1 MFGNYILSDEC
12 LNEDSQPICP
22 IGAGEPESPED
33 YFHRE
38 HIMTIITMWVL
49 FIIVSTITGCI
60 FRTLSQRFLGD
71 NIYED
76 FFVIEPIVYGIIIM
90 LIAIYRY
97 NANTLEV
104 CNFPRWCHEGVNN
117 TIIPSN
123 YYYQMDTCPRVKAW
137 LISWYEDTDPPYLDN
152 DCSKSDYGCC
162 TYESARCTE
171 AIENGDHYSFYL
183 ILRGAWF
190 SNILKEDKDGTNCP
204 TIEEIIL
211 RVSNNSKNNYP
222 LYFITVYLLQLFSLI
237 IALSIILYS
246 NQVCMKHE
254 RVSDQDTDSQ
264 AQKMDV

>member
-38 HIMTIITMWVL
+38 HIMTIITLWVL

-60 FRTLSQRFLGD
+60 FRALSQRFLGD
-71 NIYED
+71 NIYKD

-90 LIAIYRY
+90 LIEIYRY
-97 NANTLEV
+97 NANALEV

-152 DCSKSDYGCC
+152 DCSESGFGCC

-171 AIENGDHYSFYL
+171 AIENDDDYSFYL
-183 ILRGAWF
+183 RLRGAWF

-211 RVSNNSKNNYP
+211 RVSNNSKINYP
-222 LYFITVYLLQLFSLI
+222 LYFITVYPVSYTHLTLPTILL
-237 IALSIILYS
+237 
-246 NQVCMKHE
+246 V
-254 RVSDQDTDSQ
+254 
-264 AQKMDV
+264 